1 MVNKSFQK
9 QKEEI
14 KIEKKDKGNLE
25 KTSEKKVPIM
35 RWHIFCRVACVIWVL
50 DDDTFLFC
58 GFVTSDSSNKLCA
71 FPTEHRTKNKLDFS
85 AHDCYQKRLK

>member
-35 RWHIFCRVACVIWVL
+35 R
-50 DDDTFLFC
+50 
-58 GFVTSDSSNKLCA
+58 
-71 FPTEHRTKNKLDFS
+71 
-85 AHDCYQKRLK
+85 